1 MKSKITLLVP
11 QAPAPETAALVG
23 QRRVE
28 KARLRL
34 GILDNS
40 KGNAD
45 HLLKFLVE
53 GVRAA
58 MPIASVVALRKSSPA
73 LPASAAML
81 DQLVAE
87 ADYVVTAMAD

>member
-1 MKSKITLLVP
+1 MKSMITLLVP
-11 QAPAPETAALVG
+11 QAPAPEMPGLVG

-28 KARLRL
+28 KAKLRL

-45 HLLKFLVE
+45 HLLKFLVD

-58 MPIASVVALRKSSPA
+58 TSIASVVALRKPGPA
-73 LPASAAML
+73 LPATAVIL
-81 DQLVAE
+81 DQLAME
-87 ADYVVTAMAD
+87 ADFVVSAMGD

>member
-1 MKSKITLLVP
+1 MNRKITLLVP
-11 QAPAPETAALVG
+11 EAPAPETVTLVG

-45 HLLKFLVE
+45 HLLKFLVD

-58 MPIASVVALRKSSPA
+58 LSIASVVALRKSSPT
-73 LPASAAML
+73 LPAPAAML
-81 DQLVAE
+81 DQLAAE
-87 ADYVVTAMAD
+87 ADFVVSAMGD